1 MRGKRAGLSVY
12 RNTSPGTS
20 RRCCLFSPYS
30 NVNVRDMGVRA
41 ALRSPLFVALR
52 DGGVL
57 DDDPIGGCALYEK
70 REVAE
75 RILTGGRI

>member
-1 MRGKRAGLSVY
+1 M
-12 RNTSPGTS
+12 
-20 RRCCLFSPYS
+20 
-30 NVNVRDMGVRA
+30 RDMGVRA

-70 REVAE
+70 RDVVE
-75 RILTGGRI
+75 RILTGGKL